1 MHLVTPEDFEPWLG
15 RKVRV
20 ATLPEPVEITLERID
35 RRAPLRGLDFREPFS
50 LLFEAPLEI
59 FLIDGT
65 YDLDC
70 GKGGP
75 HSILLTQ
82 LQPADRRFY
91 QAVFN

>member
-1 MHLVTPEDFEPWLG
+1 MHLLTPEDFEPWIG

-20 ATLPEPVEITLERID
+20 ATLPDPVEITLERID
-35 RRAPLRGLDFREPFS
+35 RRSALRGFDVREPFS
-50 LLFEAPLEI
+50 LFFESPLHV

-65 YDLDC
+65 YELDC

-75 HSILLTQ
+75 HAILLTQ

-91 QAVFN
+91 EAVFS

>member
-1 MHLVTPEDFEPWLG
+1 MHLLTPTDFEPWIG

-20 ATLPEPVEITLERID
+20 ATLPEPVEITLERIE
-35 RRAPLRGLDFREPFS
+35 RRSPLRGLDVREPFS
-50 LLFEAPLEI
+50 LLFESPLEV

-75 HSILLTQ
+75 HPILLTQ
-82 LQPADRRFY
+82 LQPSDRRFY
-91 QAVFN
+91 EAVFA

>member
-1 MHLVTPEDFEPWLG
+1 MRLLTPQDFAPWLG
-15 RKVRV
+15 QKVRV
-20 ATLPEPVEITLERID
+20 ATLPEPVEITLERIE
-35 RRAPLRGLDFREPFS
+35 RRSPMRGFDMREPFS
-50 LLFEAPLEI
+50 LFFESPLHV

-75 HSILLTQ
+75 HFILLTQ

-91 QAVFN
+91 EAVFA